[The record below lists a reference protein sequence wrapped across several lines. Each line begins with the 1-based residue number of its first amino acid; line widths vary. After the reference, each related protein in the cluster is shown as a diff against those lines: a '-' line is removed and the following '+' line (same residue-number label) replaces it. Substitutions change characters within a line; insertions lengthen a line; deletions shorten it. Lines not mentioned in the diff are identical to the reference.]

1 MSFKKLPA
9 AIRIIISML
18 ILCMIESGII
28 ISRYDSAIVIL
39 CFIELIFD
47 TCYIV
52 IKTSVEE

>member
-1 MSFKKLPA
+1 MSFKKIPA

-18 ILCMIESGII
+18 ILCMIENGII

-52 IKTSVEE
+52 IKTSIEE